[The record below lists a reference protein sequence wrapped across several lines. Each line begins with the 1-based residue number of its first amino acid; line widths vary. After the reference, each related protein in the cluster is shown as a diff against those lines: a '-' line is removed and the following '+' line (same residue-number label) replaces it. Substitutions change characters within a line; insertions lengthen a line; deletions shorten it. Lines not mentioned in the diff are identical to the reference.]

1 LLLLVALA
9 VAAVVVGVIVALTAG
24 GDDNS
29 SAETTSTSETTQ
41 SSRAL
46 LAGIPQQGTTLGKA
60 SAPAT
65 LVEFAD
71 PQCPFCAE
79 WSNDTFP
86 TVVRRFV
93 RPGKIR
99 IEYQGLH
106 FIGDDSEKALRAI
119 QAAGLQNRLWNM
131 TEELYKR
138 QGSENTGWV
147 TDDVLR
153 EAGTAAGVDVD
164 KMLADMDSARVT
176 ARIQAADALGNQ
188 LGVQGT
194 PTFVLVKPPANPVPL
209 NVASLEPE
217 DFAAALS
224 DALGS

>member
-1 LLLLVALA
+1 LLLLAALA